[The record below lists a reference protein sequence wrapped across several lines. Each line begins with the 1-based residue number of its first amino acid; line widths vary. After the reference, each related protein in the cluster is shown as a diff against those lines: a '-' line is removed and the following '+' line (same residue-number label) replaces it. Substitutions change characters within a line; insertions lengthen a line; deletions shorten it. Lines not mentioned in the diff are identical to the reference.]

1 MSFKKSSSARAR
13 GVLTAFGAVLALF
26 AASGHAGADPMQKAV
41 RYADLNLS
49 NPQDASQLYARLER
63 AAAVVCRTYEGF
75 ELSRK
80 RMHEACEQEALS
92 AAVAQVDDAALTALH
107 NAGARVR
114 VAQRRSAS
122 ITGG

>member
-1 MSFKKSSSARAR
+1 MSFKKSSSAGAL
-13 GVLTAFGAVLALF
+13 GVLTAFGAALALF
-26 AASGHAGADPMQKAV
+26 AANSHAGADPMQKAV

-63 AAAVVCRTYEGF
+63 AAAVVCRSYEGF

-80 RMHEACEQEALS
+80 RIHEACEDEALS
-92 AAVAQVDDAALTALH
+92 AAVAQVDHAALTALH
-107 NAGARVR
+107 NTDARVR

-122 ITGG
+122 ATGG